1 MTDGAVY
8 ALETRG
14 LSREFGGFF
23 AVNGVNFR
31 LARNSMHAVIG
42 PNGAGKTTLFNLLTK
57 FLPPSAG
64 TILHDGQDVT
74 RLSMPAMA
82 KRSVVRS
89 FQISAVFA
97 GLTVRENIEL
107 ALLREHGLAWN
118 LLGRIAHHRRV
129 LERADT
135 LLERFGLTDYAGT
148 MAGSLSYGRKRV
160 LELATTLALEPS
172 VLLLDEPMAGLGHED
187 IGRVTQLIREAG
199 KGRTVLLVE
208 HNMNVVA
215 ELADTITVMVRGEV
229 LAQGSYAE
237 VSSRADVMAAYTGQA
252 HE

>member
-1 MTDGAVY
+1 MMDGVAY
-8 ALETRG
+8 ALEARG

-23 AVNGVNFR
+23 AVKDVNFR

-57 FLPPSAG
+57 FLPPTAG
-64 TILHDGQDVT
+64 VILHEGDDVT
-74 RLSMPAMA
+74 RLGMPAMA

-118 LLGRIAHHRRV
+118 LLGRISRHRSV
-129 LERADT
+129 LDRADA
-135 LLERFGLTDYAGT
+135 LLARFGLSEYAWT

-160 LELATTLALEPS
+160 LELATTLALEPK

-187 IGRVTQLIREAG
+187 IGRVTQLIHEAG
-199 KGRTVLLVE
+199 KDRTVLLVE

-229 LAQGSYAE
+229 LAEGSYAE

-252 HE
+252 HG

>member
-1 MTDGAVY
+1 MTDGAAY

-64 TILHDGQDVT
+64 TILHDGHDVT

-107 ALLREHGLAWN
+107 ALLPEHGLAWN
-118 LLGRIAHHRRV
+118 LLGRISRHRGV
-129 LERADT
+129 LDRADA
-135 LLERFGLTDYAGT
+135 LLARFGLSEYAET

-160 LELATTLALEPS
+160 LELATTLALEPK

-187 IGRVTQLIREAG
+187 IGRVTQLIREVG

-229 LAQGSYAE
+229 LAEGSYAE

-252 HE
+252 HG

>member
-23 AVNGVNFR
+23 A
-31 LARNSMHAVIG
+31 L
-42 PNGAGKTTLFNLLTK
+42 NGAGKTTLFNLLTK
-57 FLPPSAG
+57 YLPPSAG
-64 TILHDGQDVT
+64 TILHDGHDVT

-118 LLGRIAHHRRV
+118 LLGRISRH
-129 LERADT
+129 
-135 LLERFGLTDYAGT
+135 
-148 MAGSLSYGRKRV
+148 
-160 LELATTLALEPS
+160 
-172 VLLLDEPMAGLGHED
+172 
-187 IGRVTQLIREAG
+187 
-199 KGRTVLLVE
+199 RTVL
-208 HNMNVVA
+208 
-215 ELADTITVMVRGEV
+215 D
-229 LAQGSYAE
+229 
-237 VSSRADVMAAYTGQA
+237 RADA
-252 HE
+252 

>member
-1 MTDGAVY
+1 MIKDGLASSPNPVSNPRSGRQHKGSGMTDGTVY

-14 LSREFGGFF
+14 LSREFGGFL

-31 LARNSMHAVIG
+31 LARNSTHAVIG

-57 FLPPSAG
+57 FLPASTG
-64 TILHDGQDVT
+64 RILHDGQDVT

-118 LLGRIAHHRRV
+118 LLGRIARHREV
-129 LERADT
+129 LDRADA
-135 LLERFGLTDYAGT
+135 LLARFGLSEYAAT

-160 LELATTLALEPS
+160 LELATTLALEPK
-172 VLLLDEPMAGLGHED
+172 VG
-187 IGRVTQLIREAG
+187 
-199 KGRTVLLVE
+199 
-208 HNMNVVA
+208 
-215 ELADTITVMVRGEV
+215 
-229 LAQGSYAE
+229 
-237 VSSRADVMAAYTGQA
+237 
-252 HE
+252 